1 VSRQVDESL
10 DRLEADILG
19 PDSSPY
25 RGGVFRL
32 NITIPDRWVSV
43 IGQVDESLDRLK
55 ADILGPDS
63 SLHLGGVFRLNINP
77 GQVGFRD
84 WTGG

>member
-1 VSRQVDESL
+1 MAGQVDESL

-32 NITIPDRWVSV
+32 NITIPDRQVSV
-43 IGQVDESLDRLK
+43 TGQADESLDRLD
-55 ADILGPDS
+55 AVS
-63 SLHLGGVFRLNINP
+63 YRGGVFRLNITIP
-77 GQVGFRD
+77 DR
-84 WTGG
+84 

>member
-1 VSRQVDESL
+1 LLFSLTLIVTCSLTVQVDESL

-32 NITIPDRWVSV
+32 NITIPDR
-43 IGQVDESLDRLK
+43 
-55 ADILGPDS
+55 
-63 SLHLGGVFRLNINP
+63 
-77 GQVGFRD
+77 
-84 WTGG
+84 

>member
-1 VSRQVDESL
+1 MSLYRLKADILGPDSSPYRGGVFRLNITIPDRLVSMTGQVDESL

-32 NITIPDRWVSV
+32 NITIPDR
-43 IGQVDESLDRLK
+43 
-55 ADILGPDS
+55 
-63 SLHLGGVFRLNINP
+63 
-77 GQVGFRD
+77 
-84 WTGG
+84 

>member
-1 VSRQVDESL
+1 MTGQVDESL

-25 RGGVFRL
+25 KGGVFRL
-32 NITIPDRWVSV
+32 NITIPDRLASV
-43 IGQVDESLDRLK
+43 AGQVDESLDRLE

-63 SLHLGGVFRLNINP
+63 SPYMGGVFRLNITIP
-77 GQVGFRD
+77 DR
-84 WTGG
+84 

>member
-1 VSRQVDESL
+1 VTGQVDESL

-32 NITIPDRWVSV
+32 NITI
-43 IGQVDESLDRLK
+43 L
-55 ADILGPDS
+55 
-63 SLHLGGVFRLNINP
+63 FRLNITILDRYRRYRFSI
-77 GQVGFRD
+77 Q
-84 WTGG
+84 